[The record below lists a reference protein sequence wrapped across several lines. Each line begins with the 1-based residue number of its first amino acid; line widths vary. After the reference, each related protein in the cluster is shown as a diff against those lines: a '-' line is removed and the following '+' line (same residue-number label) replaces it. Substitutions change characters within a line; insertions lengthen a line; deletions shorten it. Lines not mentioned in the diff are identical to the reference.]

1 MEYKILGL
9 SENATVK
16 EAERAL
22 QKIRKQCRPDALT
35 SLPDIERLKNKHFLE
50 LAEESFQ
57 RIRQKQKV
65 NEALS
70 SLTPFTRNPF
80 DIFDKVEKH
89 MSEIKKKQ
97 PGSVQTSS
105 YSYQNINGNVS
116 ESGTINGRPM
126 TDIELKRQRQPMNSL
141 VSYSPQ
147 RIATRIRR

>member
-9 SENATVK
+9 SETASVE

-22 QKIRKQCRPDALT
+22 RRIHKQCRPETLAN
-35 SLPDIERLKNKHFLE
+35 LPDIERIKNKHYLE

-57 RIRQKQKV
+57 RICQKRKV

-70 SLTPFTRNPF
+70 SLSMTPFVRNPF
-80 DIFDKVEKH
+80 DMFDKIERH
-89 MSEIKKKQ
+89 MSDLKKKN

-105 YSYQNINGNVS
+105 YSYQNMNGNVT

-126 TDIELKRQRQPMNSL
+126 TDVELERHRQPMNSRFL
-141 VSYSPQ
+141 GF
-147 RIATRIRR
+147 